1 MVVSLEDSPELLNS
15 LQQELQAKSL
25 MLAELEL
32 IIEDYEQERSKLLK
46 ELTALKERILDL
58 TEGKEPEKRRK

>member
-1 MVVSLEDSPELLNS
+1 MAVPLEDSPELLNS

-25 MLAELEL
+25 MLTELEL
-32 IIEDYEQERSKLLK
+32 IIEDYERERAKLLK

-58 TEGKEPEKRRK
+58 REGKEL

>member
-1 MVVSLEDSPELLNS
+1 VAASLKDSPELLNS

-32 IIEDYEQERSKLLK
+32 IIEDYEGERSKLLK

-58 TEGKEPEKRRK
+58 AEGKEPQRKRE

>member
-1 MVVSLEDSPELLNS
+1 VAASLKDSPELLNS

-32 IIEDYEQERSKLLK
+32 IIEDYEGERSKLLK

-58 TEGKEPEKRRK
+58 AEGKEPQERRK

>member
-1 MVVSLEDSPELLNS
+1 MAAPLENSAELLNS

-32 IIEDYEQERSKLLK
+32 IIEDYERERSKLLK

-58 TEGKEPEKRRK
+58 TEGKEPQKRRK

>member
-1 MVVSLEDSPELLNS
+1 MAASLKDSPELLNS

-32 IIEDYEQERSKLLK
+32 IIEDYEGERSKLLK

-58 TEGKEPEKRRK
+58 AEGKEPQRKRE